1 MDRIDILNRA
11 AFVTQLVELAETIS
25 KTKGSPTLAI
35 DGKWG
40 CGKSFVLDMVEERLS
55 SIQSE
60 ETTTDKY
67 FVIRYN
73 CWKYDYYEEP
83 LVAIVAAIS
92 EAIEEKTSLLD
103 PENQSKV
110 KGLLKAVGA
119 TLFSLT
125 SGAIK
130 TATGIDTKE
139 AFNVLKNGLQ
149 AGKDD
154 YEKMHEFDVYFSF
167 NKALNSLQEVL
178 KELGEHYTIVLMIDE
193 LDRCIPAYAVK
204 VLERLHH
211 LTDDVKNVI
220 SIIAVNKDSLE
231 CSLTNLFGIENPAE
245 YLKKVINF
253 SIKLDVGKPTEEVA
267 KKYEEY
273 FALFDRELFDFNDS
287 IEEFIQLIFEGLDIR
302 EQEQLVAKAKTVHE
316 LLFTDK
322 KDYSFMCME
331 LLLTVLICV
340 YHNYIWQYSI
350 DRMFNFGTVFD
361 YVNVGERP
369 VLAKHLAKKFEAL
382 RYSERTTMGGDKAI
396 VLADEPSLYGAILFT
411 WYWMNSGWKGHVV
424 QCFSKGSYDVIRDN
438 HKELKR
444 FAEIIKL
451 IEK

>member
-1 MDRIDILNRA
+1 MDRIDVLNREE
-11 AFVTQLVELAETIS
+11 FVTQLVELTETIS
-25 KTKGSPTLAI
+25 KTKGNPTLAI

-40 CGKSFVLDMVEERLS
+40 CGKGFALDMVEERLAL
-55 SIQSE
+55 IQSE
-60 ETTTDKY
+60 ETATDKY

-103 PENQSKV
+103 SENQAKV

-125 SGAIK
+125 SGAIT
-130 TATGIDTKE
+130 TATGIYAKE
-139 AFNVLKNGLQ
+139 AFDVLKNGLQ
-149 AGKDD
+149 AGKED

-245 YLKKVINF
+245 YLKKIINF
-253 SIKLDVGKPTEEVA
+253 SINLDVGKPSEEVF
-267 KKYEEY
+267 KKYEDY
-273 FALFDRELFDFNDS
+273 FALFDKELFDFSDS
-287 IEEFIQLIFEGLDIR
+287 VEEFIQLIFEDLDIR

-316 LLFTDK
+316 LLFAEK

-340 YHNYIWQYSI
+340 YNNDMWHHSNS
-350 DRMFNFGTVFD
+350 RMFDFVSVFD
-361 YVNVGERP
+361 YPDKSGRPPFANVFKSKFD
-369 VLAKHLAKKFEAL
+369 VLGW
-382 RYSERTTMGGDKAI
+382 SERTTLGGDRAV
-396 VLADEPSLYGAILFT
+396 VLPDVPSLYGAILFT
-411 WYWMNSGWKGHVV
+411 WYWLNTGWKGHKVIY
-424 QCFSKGSYDVIRDN
+424 FSNGCDVIKDN
-438 HKELKR
+438 HKELR
-444 FAEIIKL
+444 QFAEIIKL
-451 IEK
+451 IKT